1 MSWLLL
7 GVGLCKSPSQKDG
20 IVRELLQHSK
30 MERQEHGMK
39 LGYAR
44 VSTAEQHLTMQL
56 DLLRQANCE
65 RLFQEKHSGAVRD
78 RVALGHLLE
87 QLRAGDTV
95 VVWRLDRLARSTRDL
110 LEIIERIHHA
120 GAAFQS
126 LAEPWADTTST
137 VGKFIMTV
145 LAGLAEFER
154 DLIRER
160 TRVGRDA
167 ARRRGVRFGRPP
179 KLNSDQCALAR
190 RLLNEGQAAQQ
201 VAKIFGVHVATIY
214 RLSGTDSAEG

>member
-1 MSWLLL
+1 
-7 GVGLCKSPSQKDG
+7 
-20 IVRELLQHSK
+20 
-30 MERQEHGMK
+30 MK

-65 RLFQEKHSGAVRD
+65 RFFQEKHSGAGRD
-78 RVALGHLLE
+78 RVALGRLLE

-110 LEIIERIHHA
+110 LELIEQIHYA
-120 GAAFQS
+120 GATFQS

-145 LAGLAEFER
+145 FAGLAEFER

-160 TRVGRDA
+160 TRVGRAA

-190 RLLNEGQAAQQ
+190 RLLKEGQAAQQ

-214 RLSGTDSAEG
+214 RLGGTDAAEG